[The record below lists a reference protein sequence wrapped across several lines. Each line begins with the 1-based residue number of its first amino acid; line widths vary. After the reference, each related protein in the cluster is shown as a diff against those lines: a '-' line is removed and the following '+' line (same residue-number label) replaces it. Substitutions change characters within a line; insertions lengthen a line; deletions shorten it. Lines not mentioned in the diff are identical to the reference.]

1 MTTTHHVVQ
10 SAASMTQATAQ
21 TTAVALQD
29 PVQEEITTMM
39 TTIVLHLA
47 AEMMGTV
54 LAASVVHALKIT
66 TLIIARIV
74 HRDVVIRDGI
84 RGKTGIGITMIGGVI
99 HGMMT
104 MIGEI
109 RGTRGSLLAAGRRRL
124 RLLLWRMRCRR
135 SKRRERSG
143 RRSSYKA
150 IWRKR
155 AAGSDL
161 SRSSF

>member
-1 MTTTHHVVQ
+1 
-10 SAASMTQATAQ
+10 MTQATAQ

-84 RGKTGIGITMIGGVI
+84 RGKTGIGITISRHPSSTFTHKVPRASR
-99 HGMMT
+99 HALRKT
-104 MIGEI
+104 
-109 RGTRGSLLAAGRRRL
+109 SLTV
-124 RLLLWRMRCRR
+124 RR
-135 SKRRERSG
+135 S
-143 RRSSYKA
+143 
-150 IWRKR
+150 
-155 AAGSDL
+155 
-161 SRSSF
+161 

>member
-1 MTTTHHVVQ
+1 MGETEVPLGGDEPTKTLLHATVRATMTTTHHVVQ

-29 PVQEEITTMM
+29 PVQVEITTMM

-74 HRDVVIRDGI
+74 NRDGI

-109 RGTRGSLLAAGRRRL
+109 RGT
-124 RLLLWRMRCRR
+124 
-135 SKRRERSG
+135 
-143 RRSSYKA
+143 
-150 IWRKR
+150 
-155 AAGSDL
+155 
-161 SRSSF
+161 